1 MMPALDWL
9 QANAKLFGTPTPSL
23 MYFGSGLLSSVLD
36 NAPTYWSFLT
46 ACIQVFAKPSATEH
60 AGVAN
65 LLANSSSQL
74 YVVAVTIGSV
84 FFGANTYIGNGPNF
98 MVKSIADQQKVQTP
112 DFLSYIFK
120 YTLPFMAPM
129 LLVVWWLFFR

>member
-1 MMPALDWL
+1 
-9 QANAKLFGTPTPSL
+9 
-23 MYFGSGLLSSVLD
+23 LL
-36 NAPTYWSFLT
+36 
-46 ACIQVFAKPSATEH
+46 AKPSATQH

-65 LLANSSSQL
+65 LLANSSTQI

-112 DFLSYIFK
+112 DFLTYIFK

-129 LLVVWWLFFR
+129 LLLVWWIYFSR